1 MTAMEPI
8 AYQLIRSDRKTV
20 SIQITPQ
27 GELLVRCPR
36 RMRTSDVDTFVQGKR
51 SWIEKHLASREP
63 PQPPLT
69 KPEHQA
75 LARQA
80 AAVLPEKAARYAARL
95 GVSFGRITIRTQ
107 RKRWGSCSAQGNLSF
122 NCLLMLAPEAVQ
134 DYVVLHE
141 LCHRKQ
147 MNHSPRFW
155 ALVEHFMPDY
165 KTHVA
170 WLKTH
175 GAALLS
181 RIPERYVGLSMM
193 CYTLGKE

>member
-36 RMRTSDVDTFVQGKR
+36 RMRASDADTFVQSKR

-147 MNHSPRFW
+147 MTHSPRFW

-181 RIPERYVGLSMM
+181 RIPER
-193 CYTLGKE
+193 